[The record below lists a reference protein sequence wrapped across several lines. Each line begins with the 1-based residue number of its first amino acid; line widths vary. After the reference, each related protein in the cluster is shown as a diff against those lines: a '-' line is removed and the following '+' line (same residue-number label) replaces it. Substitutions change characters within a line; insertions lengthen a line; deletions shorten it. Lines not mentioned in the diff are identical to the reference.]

1 MNKYE
6 LTVVLDGKA
15 GGAKKKKVT
24 EVLESVVKL
33 AKGEVKKSDD
43 WGVKDMAY
51 KIGKSTTGL
60 YLYFELDLDPS
71 AVKNLNEKLRV
82 DSDVIRHL
90 IVRT

>member
-71 AVKNLNEKLRV
+71 VVKNLNEKLRV